1 MIIPAEFENMR
12 SFEDDEVQGAIKA
25 LLDDKSFQRIVK
37 ATVKFIPI
45 WALRL
50 YCKRFKTVNG
60 FQIGMIYPI
69 LKKILRTATTGFSYD
84 FDSLPKG
91 REDFIYLSN
100 HRDIVLDS
108 AFLDY
113 ILLLDN
119 SKSVEIGIGNN
130 LLIYP
135 WIEKIVRINRSF
147 VVNRSATA
155 SDLLESSN
163 QLSRYIRFV
172 IEQKKAPVWLAQ
184 REGRAKDSDDRTQK
198 SVLKMLSMSGSDDM
212 PLKERLQS
220 LHITPLTISYEY
232 DPCDWLKAQEFQL
245 KRDNPAYKKTKRADL
260 DNMKTGIW
268 GFKGHMHYQVSA
280 PIDDEIAALD
290 SSVPRNQF
298 LDQVAAIIDRHIF
311 KNYRIYPCNRIALD
325 MLRGDNAQAAFYN
338 DADKKQFNDY
348 LEAQLKKI
356 EIPNPDWDFLRDRI
370 LTMYANPLINH
381 LNAISE
387 Q

>member
-1 MIIPAEFENMR
+1 MQIPAEFEKMR
-12 SFEDDEVQGAIKA
+12 SFEDDEVQGAIRT

-37 ATVKFIPI
+37 ATVKFVPI
-45 WALRL
+45 WVLRL
-50 YCKRFKTVNG
+50 YTKRFKTVNG
-60 FQIGMIYPI
+60 FQLGMIYPI
-69 LKKILRTATTGFSYD
+69 LKRILKTATTGFSHD
-84 FDSLPKG
+84 FSALPKG

-113 ILLLDN
+113 ILLLAGQ
-119 SKSVEIGIGNN
+119 KSVEIGIGNN

-135 WIEKIVRINRSF
+135 WIETIVRLNRSF

-155 SDLLESSN
+155 ADLLESSQ

-198 SVLKMLSMSGSDDM
+198 SVLKMLSMSGNEDM

-232 DPCDWLKAQEFQL
+232 DPCDWLKAEEFQL
-245 KRDNPAYKKTKRADL
+245 KRDNAGYKKTKRADL

-290 SSVPRNQF
+290 DSVPRNQF

-311 KNYRIYPCNRIALD
+311 KGYRIYPCNRIALD
-325 MLRGDNAQAAFYN
+325 MLRGDNAQSAYYTEK
-338 DADKKQFNDY
+338 DRKEFNDY
-348 LEAQLKKI
+348 LDGQLKKI
-356 EIPNPDWDFLRDRI
+356 DIPDPDWDYLRERM
-370 LTMYANPLINH
+370 LTMYANPLINY
-381 LNAISE
+381 LNAVSE